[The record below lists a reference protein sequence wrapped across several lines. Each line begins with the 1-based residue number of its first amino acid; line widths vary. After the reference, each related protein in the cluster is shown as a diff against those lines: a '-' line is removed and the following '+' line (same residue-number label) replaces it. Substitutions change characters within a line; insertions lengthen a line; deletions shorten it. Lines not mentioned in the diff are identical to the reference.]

1 MSKSLEAAAK
11 INAEMQKDPQNL
23 YMEIIGHYVIDR
35 SAEEAAAVFV
45 LADKKTLAGA
55 MQSVVERARKK
66 QRGNTAVLLPDE
78 VFDAVDKY
86 FDLSKSTKARAAAM
100 GSVAGGTAKAEEPE
114 NTARK
119 PLELNLEDLF

>member
-35 SAEEAAAVFV
+35 SAEEADAVCV

-55 MQSVVERARKK
+55 MDSVMKVARAKA
-66 QRGNTAVLLPDE
+66 QGNTAVLLPDE
-78 VFDAVDKY
+78 VFDTVDKY
-86 FDLSKSTKARAAAM
+86 FGLSKSAKARAAAM
-100 GSVAGGTAKAEEPE
+100 GSVTGGTAKAEELE

-119 PLELNLEDLF
+119 PLALNLEDLF